1 MLLGLDAAAI
11 ARLDSDGERHR
22 ELQLDALA
30 WRERWQRSGPLAL
43 VVDLCAAN
51 AERLLTLVDGERR
64 LTNLL
69 QLGEALQE
77 ADRRAPGLH
86 GLVDWLRV
94 AMAEADS
101 DDEQQLLRL
110 ESDARRVQIVTL
122 HKSKGL
128 EYPLVFLPYVGI
140 GRDPKVGHHCDV
152 PDIDGRTLHWHA
164 GGEAHAAAWHDASEV
179 AKLEQ
184 RAEEARLLYVGLT
197 RAQHALW
204 LATGPLYHGHD
215 TALAP
220 MLADLSALRE
230 CDGIVVESGAVLA
243 PPAPLPPVPAGALP
257 AARTVE
263 RVLARDWWVYSFT
276 QLSNADAGDAA
287 VASVA
292 SERAAADEPDSA
304 LELDGGMLDIGM
316 LDASA
321 LDPGVPDRRFSGS
334 RFGNVLHAAL
344 EHVDFATWSGWRNGN
359 APPTQADVLAAA
371 LRAEGYADAD
381 VEDGITTLTSLV
393 GNTRTVKL
401 PEGGRLC
408 DLAPD
413 ARRAELEFHFA
424 LQPTSI
430 DALLTLLHA
439 HDVLPERHAFG
450 LRRRLEGL
458 MTGKIDL
465 TYAAGGRYYLL
476 DYKSNRLPDYG
487 RDSLAR
493 AMLHSEYDLQALIYT
508 LALHR
513 WLRFRLADAYD
524 YTRDFGGVRYLF
536 CRGLDAGNDD
546 ARGIHAWTPPVALV
560 NALDALF
567 AGTSMEARA

>member
-1 MLLGLDAAAI
+1 
-11 ARLDSDGERHR
+11 
-22 ELQLDALA
+22 
-30 WRERWQRSGPLAL
+30 
-43 VVDLCAAN
+43 
-51 AERLLTLVDGERR
+51 
-64 LTNLL
+64 
-69 QLGEALQE
+69 
-77 ADRRAPGLH
+77 
-86 GLVDWLRV
+86 
-94 AMAEADS
+94 
-101 DDEQQLLRL
+101 
-110 ESDARRVQIVTL
+110 
-122 HKSKGL
+122 
-128 EYPLVFLPYVGI
+128 
-140 GRDPKVGHHCDV
+140 
-152 PDIDGRTLHWHA
+152 
-164 GGEAHAAAWHDASEV
+164 
-179 AKLEQ
+179 
-184 RAEEARLLYVGLT
+184 
-197 RAQHALW
+197 
-204 LATGPLYHGHD
+204 
-215 TALAP
+215 
-220 MLADLSALRE
+220 LRE

-304 LELDGGMLDIGM
+304 SMLDGGMLDIGM

-321 LDPGVPDRRFSGS
+321 LDSSLPDAGVADRRFSGS

-344 EHVDFATWSGWRNGN
+344 EHVDFAAWSDWRNGN
-359 APPTQADVLAAA
+359 APQTQADALAAA

-381 VEDGITTLTSLV
+381 LDDGVAALASLV
-393 GNTRTVKL
+393 GQTLTVAL

-408 DLAPD
+408 DLPAD

-430 DALLTLLHA
+430 DALLSLLHA

-450 LRRRLEGL
+450 LRRRIEGL

-465 TYAAGGRYYLL
+465 TYTAGGRYYLL

-487 RDSLAR
+487 RDALAR
-493 AMLHSEYDLQALIYT
+493 AMVHSEYDLQALIYT

-513 WLRFRLADAYD
+513 WLRFRLGDAYD

-536 CRGLDAGNDD
+536 CRGLVAGNDE

-560 NALDALF
+560 DALDALF
-567 AGTSMEARA
+567 DGRSMEARA